1 MAPVKPKGAS
11 AKSKSK
17 GNSKVMK
24 QKSSAKVKKSA
35 PIKTTAQKTKSVSHK
50 PEKKKKR
57 VYTDKE
63 LDIPA
68 LNGIRPAGVVKQKG
82 MKKGKTF
89 VDDKE
94 GMMAILSMV
103 QAEKEGDLES
113 KMMKARH
120 LEEIREAKRQ
130 EAEKREEGKRQRL
143 EEVKNEVRK
152 GQKDKKRR
160 KSEGDEKI
168 ALDEAPK
175 KSKKR
180 VSFG

>member
-1 MAPVKPKGAS
+1 
-11 AKSKSK
+11 
-17 GNSKVMK
+17 MK
-24 QKSSAKVKKSA
+24 QKSSAKPKKST
-35 PIKTTAQKTKSVSHK
+35 PVKTTAQKTKPVSHK

-63 LDIPA
+63 LNIPS

-94 GMMAILSMV
+94 GMIAILSMV

-130 EAEKREEGKRQRL
+130 EAEKREEGRRQKL

-160 KSEGDEKI
+160 RSAGDEK
-168 ALDEAPK
+168 AVVEDVSK
-175 KSKKR
+175 KTKKR